1 MSEQIHLKFY
11 LAGIMPEQQ
20 ALIVEMKRYLREN
33 YGDVYKIEV
42 IDVFENPEL
51 AENDRILATPTVVRS
66 LPGPIMKYIL
76 DMSSKERFLLGMD
89 VVTK

>member
-1 MSEQIHLKFY
+1 MSEQIYLKFY
-11 LAGIMPEQQ
+11 LVGIMPEQQ